1 MHNFDPV
8 VRFKLCKIVHSS
20 SLVLTLAQDFAQTL
34 AQTLAKSLPE
44 PKPKP

>member
-8 VRFKLCKIVHSS
+8 VRFKLCKIFHSS
-20 SLVLTLAQDFAQTL
+20 SLALTLVQGFAQTL
-34 AQTLAKSLPE
+34 AQILAQSLPE